1 LSLSKK
7 ACAPSRTRPP
17 RALVPPPP
25 KPRPLGPPTPWKSRR
40 GQCECVRVRER
51 AGPNSNHPLALGKRE
66 GPFAQALAR
75 SRAPLAL
82 SSCTPPPLLPPPP
95 TPRPPRERAG
105 THRPGLPGGSPR
117 PPRRR
122 ARPGRRPWP
131 RPRGKSKKRS
141 RPSTAPSFRHQSHR
155 CTLTHARK
163 RGSSLHWVCGMS
175 CGVGRA
181 CTLAKN
187 LAAVGASRRVDRLW
201 RRPRLR
207 VGAEAVVNAV
217 VEGHGRPR
225 PLLDT
230 LGNSCLSTDE
240 SDCIFLHSGPFTYS
254 RCAAAGLRSARR
266 GGRAQLKLID

>member
-1 LSLSKK
+1 MGVEVALHGRRLSGQAGAWTKK
-7 ACAPSRTRPP
+7 
-17 RALVPPPP
+17 
-25 KPRPLGPPTPWKSRR
+25 
-40 GQCECVRVRER
+40 
-51 AGPNSNHPLALGKRE
+51 
-66 GPFAQALAR
+66 AR
-75 SRAPLAL
+75 SRARPLA
-82 SSCTPPPLLPPPP
+82 
-95 TPRPPRERAG
+95 RMQRERSAA
-105 THRPGLPGGSPR
+105 S
-117 PPRRR
+117 
-122 ARPGRRPWP
+122 AREA
-131 RPRGKSKKRS
+131 KKRS
-141 RPSTAPSFRHQSHR
+141 GPSTASSVRHQSHR
-155 CTLTHARK
+155 CTLTYARK

-240 SDCIFLHSGPFTYS
+240 SDCIFLHLFEV
-254 RCAAAGLRSARR
+254 CRR
-266 GGRAQLKLID
+266 GIAVS